1 MASPPPGPDERL
13 GLGPLKGTIRGD
25 RAELLALLVEFLGDA
40 LPMGFG
46 NAWYGEG
53 VKLGQLGSR
62 LYWAPRLAGEHRR
75 TEVLFEI
82 TQSAC
87 DALGFE
93 RTRELARRL
102 AAFSP
107 HWTRLDVHW
116 DDRAVHQTPRG
127 AIEAFKQGQYL
138 GRVKKWSFWEDG
150 DGGETAYI
158 GSRQSGQLLRI
169 YNADPLHG
177 EGTGVRWELE
187 AHRDHAGELVERLLL
202 RQDDTPLGDV
212 FWATVRGVV
221 DFVDRPKGADH
232 GERFAPLAWW
242 ATLTANVPRV
252 PIKLARFPQ
261 LLEAKLQWLARGV
274 APSLALI
281 LAAIT
286 GDNGQDGRVAQ
297 VRRVRYL
304 RQLVQDGAERLTAD
318 SLGLL
323 PPGRRPTV
331 RLLARAGSGAL

>member
-1 MASPPPGPDERL
+1 MAPPAPGPDERL

-25 RAELLALLVEFLGDA
+25 LAELQALLVEFLGEA

-46 NAWYGEG
+46 NAWYSAG
-53 VKLGQLGSR
+53 VKVGQLGSR
-62 LYWAPRLAGEHRR
+62 LYSAPRLGGAARR
-75 TEVLFEI
+75 TEALFEV

-102 AAFSP
+102 AAFAP

-127 AIEAFKQGQYL
+127 AIEAFKAGQYL
-138 GRVKKWSFWEDG
+138 GRVKTWSFWENG

-158 GSRQSGQLLRI
+158 GSRQSGQLVRI

-177 EGTGVRWELE
+177 AGTGVRWELE
-187 AHRDHAGELVERLLL
+187 AHRDHAGELVARLLL
-202 RQDDTPLGDV
+202 RDDDTPLGDV

-221 DFVDRPKGADH
+221 DFVDRPEGTAH

-242 ATLTANVPRV
+242 ATLTANVPRA
-252 PIKLARFPQ
+252 PMKLARVPQ
-261 LLEAKLQWLARGV
+261 LLETKMEWLARGV
-274 APSLALI
+274 APSLALV
-281 LAAIT
+281 LAAMT
-286 GDNGQDGRVAQ
+286 GDNGQEGRAAQ

-304 RQLVQDGAERLTAD
+304 RLLVQGGADRLSAD
-318 SLGLL
+318 ALALI
-323 PPGRRPTV
+323 PFARRPTV
-331 RLLARAGSGAL
+331 QLLARAGSGAL

>member
-1 MASPPPGPDERL
+1 M

-25 RAELLALLVEFLGDA
+25 LVGLQALLVEFVGDA
-40 LPMGFG
+40 VPMGFG
-46 NAWYGEG
+46 NAWYAEG

-62 LYWAPRLAGEHRR
+62 LYSAPRLGGEARR
-75 TEVLFEI
+75 TEALFEV

-93 RTRELARRL
+93 RTRELGRRL

-127 AIEAFKQGQYL
+127 VIEVFKRGQYL

-187 AHRDHAGELVERLLL
+187 AHRDHAGALVERLLL
-202 RQDDTPLGDV
+202 RDDDTPLGVV
-212 FWATVRGVV
+212 FWATVRGLV
-221 DFVDRPKGADH
+221 DFVDRPEGADH
-232 GERFAPLAWW
+232 GERFDPLGWW
-242 ATLTANVPRV
+242 AALTANVPRV
-252 PIKLARFPQ
+252 PIKLPRAPQ
-261 LLEAKLQWLARGV
+261 LLERKMTWLRDGV
-274 APSLALI
+274 APSLALV
-281 LAAIT
+281 LAAISPDHR
-286 GDNGQDGRVAQ
+286 GEHRSLDRHV
-297 VRRVRYL
+297 VYL
-304 RQLVQDGAERLTAD
+304 RNLVREGAKRVTPEA
-318 SLGLL
+318 LGLIA
-323 PPGRRPTV
+323 PERRATV
-331 RLLARAGSGAL
+331 RLLAQGAF